1 MMHPCELLTTDQVET
16 VHEASLTILERT
28 GLNLHHEPARNLLAA
43 AGARVDGIRVF
54 LPRSLVEAQR
64 TKPPERFTL
73 RARDP
78 EHDVVIGGDR
88 PVFVP
93 ANCPAFV
100 MEPDGTRRYGTLED
114 YERFVMLTDRS
125 PHLDLCSN
133 IPVEPTDVPEPVRH
147 LYMTYACLTR
157 TDKGFMG
164 SCLGAEAV
172 EDVLHMMRMVFDD
185 LADTPRVLSI
195 PCSLTPLG
203 YDERMLG
210 ALMTYARA
218 GQPVMVNSVAIAG
231 ATAPVT
237 LAGALAVQNAEI
249 LAGVVLA
256 QLVREGTP
264 VVYASGSSNVDMQ
277 SGAFCV
283 GSPEMALNNALA
295 AQMARYYRLPSRG
308 AGALTDAMLPDA
320 QAGYE
325 SMMNL
330 VSAVQSGLHVV
341 LHAAGALE
349 TINSISYEKFLLDE
363 EAVGM
368 VKRLHRGVRVD
379 PDTLALEAVEEIGPG
394 GSFLSATHTFLHF
407 RDELFIPQITKRR
420 SFSAWAASGM
430 ASSLSEASRR
440 RQDVLASCEPCPLP
454 PSLDRDLRAFMARRM

>member
-1 MMHPCELLTTDQVET
+1 MQHCELLTPDQVEA
-16 VHEASLTILERT
+16 VHEASLAILERT
-28 GLNLHHEPARNLLAA
+28 GLDFHHEAARNLLAR

-54 LPRSLVEAQR
+54 FPRTLVEAQR
-64 TKPPERFTL
+64 TKPPEQFTL
-73 RARDP
+73 HARDP

-114 YERFVMLTDRS
+114 YRRFVMLTDRS

-147 LYMTYACLTR
+147 LHMTYACLTH
-157 TDKGFMG
+157 TDKCFMG
-164 SCLGAEAV
+164 SCLGADAV
-172 EDVLHMMRMVFDD
+172 RDVLRMMSMVFGD
-185 LADTPRVLSI
+185 LEDTPRVLSI
-195 PCSLTPLG
+195 PCSLTPLS

-210 ALMTYARA
+210 ALMTYAQA

-249 LAGVVLA
+249 LAGVVLS

-283 GSPEMALNNALA
+283 GSPEMALNNTMA
-295 AQMARYYRLPSRG
+295 AQMARYYHLPSRG
-308 AGALTDAMLPDA
+308 AGALTDSMRPDA

-349 TINSISYEKFLLDE
+349 TINSVSYEKFLLDE

-368 VKRLHRGVRVD
+368 VKRLQQGVRVD
-379 PDTLALEAVEEIGPG
+379 ENSLALDTVEETGPG
-394 GSFLSATHTFLHF
+394 GSFLTATHTFLHF
-407 RDELFIPQITKRR
+407 RDELFFPQITRRR
-420 SFSAWAASGM
+420 SFSAWTASGRE
-430 ASSLSEASRR
+430 STLSEAHRR
-440 RQDVLASCEPCPLP
+440 WPEVLASCERPALP
-454 PSLDRDLRAFMARRM
+454 PSVDRDLKAFMGDNA